1 MECHFDFT
9 KKTISK
15 IVGEFL
21 IENFPNESE
30 HIKRIM
36 SGKKLPYMEANQVL
50 RNIMTALTASNTHVT
65 EEIVIGSQEEYH
77 NIRDFVT
84 LNKSVIKYL
93 PRCKYHLL

>member
-65 EEIVIGSQEEYH
+65 VEIVIGSQEEEE
-77 NIRDFVT
+77 T
-84 LNKSVIKYL
+84 KSGDEHKIDEGKIPFTIYVVL
-93 PRCKYHLL
+93 E